1 MKGLGF
7 SAEQLEDLEYFSEL
21 LLENKNRLHGR
32 EKELEATLRELEKIL
47 RKNLQL
53 LAEGKCPT
61 CGQELKGSEIACTT
75 EESETKKEKLA
86 AELMDIKLQQAEI
99 EKKLN
104 RLKDAKKLEKRILEY
119 DQVTEKFRSG
129 TKDLEERIKIH
140 TARMEEESLKLE
152 ALNKR
157 KQEIEAQMG
166 QLLPDIKALQGWEEA
181 ALKAHSESEKA
192 LRDVKILEKKLTENT
207 LEIETLNGKIRT
219 SLALIE
225 NYGQRLRELNEKLKG
240 LAERE
245 SLENE
250 KFKTMESELE
260 ALRKK
265 DDLAKKAHN
274 ECEKLL
280 SQAKKL
286 QTNLLLMNDIKYK
299 ISEFEASIRNL
310 AEKITYFDR
319 EILERTERIKQL
331 GDKLEGNRLE
341 DLQFKRS
348 QFEEARVKIT
358 EEIRKTTAAKDI
370 LLKEIGMVENSLR
383 RLRELENELKA
394 LENRRLYLEAVYG
407 NAEELENTYMRVRA
421 EMRARNIG
429 ALSILLN
436 EMFSFM
442 YTNNAYSH
450 IELDPEY
457 NLTVFRKD
465 GTPLEPK
472 LLSGGERA
480 IFNLVLRC
488 AIYRLLALGLG
499 GDRADGLPPMVLDE
513 PTVFLDRGH
522 IKQLLKLIDMMR
534 GIGVGQIIVV
544 SHDDSL
550 IDSADHIFQVEKDS
564 LTNVSSIVR
573 V

>member
-1 MKGLGF
+1 
-7 SAEQLEDLEYFSEL
+7 
-21 LLENKNRLHGR
+21 
-32 EKELEATLRELEKIL
+32 
-47 RKNLQL
+47 
-53 LAEGKCPT
+53 
-61 CGQELKGSEIACTT
+61 
-75 EESETKKEKLA
+75 
-86 AELMDIKLQQAEI
+86 
-99 EKKLN
+99 
-104 RLKDAKKLEKRILEY
+104 
-119 DQVTEKFRSG
+119 
-129 TKDLEERIKIH
+129 
-140 TARMEEESLKLE
+140 
-152 ALNKR
+152 
-157 KQEIEAQMG
+157 
-166 QLLPDIKALQGWEEA
+166 
-181 ALKAHSESEKA
+181 
-192 LRDVKILEKKLTENT
+192 
-207 LEIETLNGKIRT
+207 
-219 SLALIE
+219 
-225 NYGQRLRELNEKLKG
+225 
-240 LAERE
+240 
-245 SLENE
+245 
-250 KFKTMESELE
+250 MESELE

-358 EEIRKTTAAKDI
+358 EEIRKTTAEKDI

-421 EMRARNIG
+421 DMRTRNIG

-499 GDRADGLPPMVLDE
+499 GDRADGLPPMILDE